1 MNVNTSN
8 KKQLFGTGTLVSNG
22 AFENSGKGPVGRG
35 SIDLRGESS
44 PEAGKQKNDD
54 DDDDDDEGS
63 WLWFNWLKITLVKNY
78 VTFSLR

>member
-22 AFENSGKGPVGRG
+22 AFKNSDKGPVGRG

-44 PEAGKQKNDD
+44 REAGKQKNDD
-54 DDDDDDEGS
+54 DDDDDEGS
-63 WLWFNWLKITLVKNY
+63 WLRFNWLKITLVKNY